1 MATSDNIRN
10 RIIEKILA
18 IRNEKLLISL
28 EKLLSSSKAEEEI
41 ISLTRE
47 QELMLLMSEDDIKYG
62 RTTSHEDLMNR
73 TEEWLLTKTFS

>member
-41 ISLTRE
+41 ISLTQE

-73 TEEWLLTKTFS
+73 TEKWLKNKKS